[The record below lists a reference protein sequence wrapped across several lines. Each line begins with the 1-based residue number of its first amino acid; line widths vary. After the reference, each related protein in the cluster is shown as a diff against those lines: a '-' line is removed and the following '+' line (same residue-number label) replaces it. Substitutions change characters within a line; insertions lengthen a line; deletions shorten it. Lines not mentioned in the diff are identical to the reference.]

1 MGSYRPPAMAKAVL
15 WLLLNHSHPDTMIG
29 DFEEIYNEIIQNKG
43 LVRAKIWY
51 WSQIALIFPSFVKN
65 SIYWGATM
73 FANYFK
79 MSLRFIKK
87 HKVFSFINISGLAIS
102 IACCLFITLWI
113 FDELSFDKFHTDSDQ
128 IHQALGNGRFESTPM
143 PLAAALEETFPEVIY
158 ASRCERIGQPLFRR
172 ENKVFS
178 ERGVVVVDPDFF
190 KIFSFPFREGDPNTV
205 LDDIYSIVIS
215 EQIANKFFPG
225 ESPLGKT
232 LTMNDELDFTV
243 RGVMHDIPQ
252 NSTIWFNIALHFDIR
267 ISYFTPSDADT
278 NSWGWWSPN
287 TFLKL
292 QKDVPLAAFDQKL
305 TEFFQSKFEKGDDD
319 ETLAALPFTAR
330 RFFFWN
336 TQQFIMIYSIIAIF
350 IVIMSCINFINL
362 STARSANRA
371 CEIGI
376 RKVSGAVRK
385 NLIFQFLGES
395 FLLTV
400 IALALALLIVS
411 ALLPFF
417 NSLTGK
423 QIAADSLSQPSI
435 LLIMIGLVLF
445 TALASGSYPALILS
459 SFKPVQVL
467 KGRFNLGSSDSVF
480 RKILVVIQFS
490 ISIILISGTGVV
502 YKQLNFIKTTD
513 IGYAKDQLISI
524 SLKGESRRSYDILK
538 SRLNS
543 DSRILGVTGMADDL
557 PNFWSTSSTAEWEG
571 KDMTEEIH
579 VGFNF
584 ADYDVVKTLGLELV
598 EGRDFSRE
606 FMADAESG
614 YLVNEELV
622 KLMGFE
628 SVVGRPFKE
637 FGKAGRIIGV
647 FKNTHFRP
655 LTSQINPFYFQLNP
669 ERINHLVI
677 RVPTEN
683 MQATIQV
690 IKETWEEI
698 VPMYPFEFRFV
709 DDDFNL
715 AYTNIERMSR
725 LANVFTFIAIVIAC
739 LGLFGLASFTAEQRS
754 KEIGIRKVLGASIP
768 GIVVLLSK
776 EFTKWVLIANV
787 IGWPLAYFVMN
798 RWLQNFAY
806 RVNIGL
812 EVFILSGLAALAIAL
827 IAVGYQTIKAATANP
842 VDSLR
847 YE

>member
-1 MGSYRPPAMAKAVL
+1 MGSYKPPAIAKAIL
-15 WLLLNHSHPDTMIG
+15 WLILNHSHPETMIG
-29 DFEEIYNEIIQNKG
+29 DFEEIYNEMARNKG
-43 LVRAKIWY
+43 SFPAKIWY
-51 WSQIALIFPSFVKN
+51 WSQIILTFPSFLKN
-65 SIYWGATM
+65 SMYWGATM
-73 FANYFK
+73 FTNYFK
-79 MSLRFIKK
+79 IALRFIKK

-102 IACCLFITLWI
+102 TACCLFIALWI
-113 FDELSFDKFHTDSDQ
+113 FDELSFDKFHADSDQ
-128 IHQALGNGRFESTPM
+128 IYQALGNGRIASTPM
-143 PLAAALEETFPEVIY
+143 PLAPALEETFPEVIY
-158 ASRCERIGQPLFRR
+158 ASRYENIGQPLFRQGD
-172 ENKVFS
+172 KVFS

-190 KIFSFPFREGDPNTV
+190 KIFSFAFLEGDPNTV
-205 LDDIYSIVIS
+205 LDDMYSIVIS
-215 EQIANKFFPG
+215 ERIANKFFPG

-232 LTMNDELDFTV
+232 LTMNDELDFIV
-243 RGVMHDIPQ
+243 RGVMQNIPQ
-252 NSTIWFNIALHFDIR
+252 NSTLQFNIALHFDIR
-267 ISYFTPSDADT
+267 IAYLTPSGADT
-278 NSWGWWSPN
+278 NSWGWWSPS
-287 TFLKL
+287 TFLKI
-292 QKDVPLAAFDQKL
+292 QKDVSLAGFNQKI
-305 TEFFQSKFEKGDDD
+305 TEFFQSRIGEDD
-319 ETLAALPFTAR
+319 ESLSALPYTAR

-336 TQQFIMIYSIIAIF
+336 TQQFIMIYSVIAVF

-395 FLLTV
+395 FLLTI
-400 IALALALLIVS
+400 IAIVLALVIVS
-411 ALLPFF
+411 TLLPSF

-423 QIAADSLSQPSI
+423 QITTGSLSQPSI
-435 LLIMIGLVLF
+435 LMIMLGLILF
-445 TALASGSYPALILS
+445 TAIASGSYPALILS

-467 KGRFNLGSSDSVF
+467 KGHLNLGSSGSLF

-490 ISIILISGTGVV
+490 ISIVLIVGAGVV
-502 YKQLNFIKTTD
+502 YKQLSFIKTKD
-513 IGYAKDQLISI
+513 IGYAKDQLITI

-538 SRLNS
+538 NRLSS
-543 DSRILGVTGMADDL
+543 DGRILGVTGMADDL

-571 KDMTEEIH
+571 KDMTKEIQ

-584 ADYDVVKTLGLELV
+584 VDYDVAKTLGIELI
-598 EGRDFSRE
+598 EGRDFSKE

-622 KLMGFE
+622 KVMGFE
-628 SVVGRPFKE
+628 SAVGRPFKE
-637 FGKAGRIIGV
+637 FGKAGNIIGV

-655 LTSQINPFYFQLNP
+655 LTNQINPLYFQLNP
-669 ERINHLVI
+669 GRINHLVI

-683 MQATIQV
+683 MQATIQF
-690 IKETWEEI
+690 IKETWEKI

-709 DDDFNL
+709 DDDFNR
-715 AYTNIERMSR
+715 AYTSIERMSG
-725 LANVFTFIAIVIAC
+725 LANVFTLIAIFIAC

-754 KEIGIRKVLGASIP
+754 KEIGIRKVLGASMP

-787 IGWPLAYFVMN
+787 IGWPLAYFIMN

-806 RVNIGL
+806 RAKISP
-812 EVFILSGLAALAIAL
+812 EIFILSGLAALIIAL
-827 IAVGYQTIKAATANP
+827 IAVGYQTVKAATANP
-842 VDSLR
+842 ADSLR

>member
-1 MGSYRPPAMAKAVL
+1 MGSYKPPAIAKAIL
-15 WLLLNHSHPDTMIG
+15 WLILNHSHPETMIG
-29 DFEEIYNEIIQNKG
+29 DFEEIYNEMARNKG
-43 LVRAKIWY
+43 SFPAKIWY
-51 WSQIALIFPSFVKN
+51 WSQIILTFPSFLKN
-65 SIYWGATM
+65 SMYWGATM
-73 FANYFK
+73 FTNYFK
-79 MSLRFIKK
+79 IALRFIKK

-102 IACCLFITLWI
+102 TACCLFIALWI
-113 FDELSFDKFHTDSDQ
+113 FDELSFDKFHADSDQ
-128 IHQALGNGRFESTPM
+128 IYQALGNGRIASTPM
-143 PLAAALEETFPEVIY
+143 PLAPALEETFPEVIY
-158 ASRCERIGQPLFRR
+158 ASRYENIGQPLFRQGD
-172 ENKVFS
+172 KVFS

-190 KIFSFPFREGDPNTV
+190 KIFSFAFLEGDPNTV
-205 LDDIYSIVIS
+205 LDDMYSIVIS
-215 EQIANKFFPG
+215 ERIANKFFPG

-232 LTMNDELDFTV
+232 LTMNDELDFIV
-243 RGVMHDIPQ
+243 RGVMQNIPQ
-252 NSTIWFNIALHFDIR
+252 NSTLQFNIALHFDIR
-267 ISYFTPSDADT
+267 IAYLTPSGADT
-278 NSWGWWSPN
+278 NSWGWWSPS
-287 TFLKL
+287 TFLKI
-292 QKDVPLAAFDQKL
+292 QKDVSLAGFNQKI
-305 TEFFQSKFEKGDDD
+305 TEFFQSRIGEDD
-319 ETLAALPFTAR
+319 ESLSALPYTAR

-336 TQQFIMIYSIIAIF
+336 TQQFIMIYSVIAVF

-395 FLLTV
+395 FLLTI
-400 IALALALLIVS
+400 IAIVLALVIVS
-411 ALLPFF
+411 TLLPSF

-423 QIAADSLSQPSI
+423 QITTGSLSQPSI
-435 LLIMIGLVLF
+435 LMIMLGLILF
-445 TALASGSYPALILS
+445 TAIASGSYPALILS

-467 KGRFNLGSSDSVF
+467 KGHLNLGSSGSLF

-490 ISIILISGTGVV
+490 ISIVLIVGAGVV
-502 YKQLNFIKTTD
+502 YKQLSFIKTKD
-513 IGYAKDQLISI
+513 IGYAKDQLITI

-538 SRLNS
+538 NRLSS
-543 DSRILGVTGMADDL
+543 DGRILGVTGMADDL

-571 KDMTEEIH
+571 KDMTKEIQ

-584 ADYDVVKTLGLELV
+584 VDYDVAKTLGIELI
-598 EGRDFSRE
+598 EGRDFSKE

-622 KLMGFE
+622 KVMGFE
-628 SVVGRPFKE
+628 SAVGRPFKE
-637 FGKAGRIIGV
+637 FGKAGNIIGV

-655 LTSQINPFYFQLNP
+655 LTNQINPLYFQLNP
-669 ERINHLVI
+669 GRINHLVI

-683 MQATIQV
+683 MQATIQF
-690 IKETWEEI
+690 IKETWEKI

-709 DDDFNL
+709 DDDFNR
-715 AYTNIERMSR
+715 AYTSIERMSG
-725 LANVFTFIAIVIAC
+725 LANVFTLIAIFIAC

-754 KEIGIRKVLGASIP
+754 KEIGIRKVLGASMP

-787 IGWPLAYFVMN
+787 IGWPLAYFIMN

-806 RVNIGL
+806 RVKISP
-812 EVFILSGLAALAIAL
+812 EIFILSGLAALIIAL
-827 IAVGYQTIKAATANP
+827 IAVGYQTVKAATANP
-842 VDSLR
+842 ADSLR

>member
-1 MGSYRPPAMAKAVL
+1 MGSYKPPAIAKAIL
-15 WLLLNHSHPDTMIG
+15 WLILNNRHPETMVG
-29 DFEEIYNEIIQNKG
+29 DFEEIYNEINRKKG
-43 LVRAKIWY
+43 PFRARIWY
-51 WSQIALIFPSFVKN
+51 WSQIILTFPSFIKN

-79 MSLRFIKK
+79 IALRFIKK

-102 IACCLFITLWI
+102 TACCLFISLWI
-113 FDELSFDKFHTDSDQ
+113 FDELSFDKFHADSDQ
-128 IHQALGNGRFESTPM
+128 IYQALGNGRTSSTPM
-143 PLAAALEETFPEVIY
+143 PLAAALEETFPDVIY
-158 ASRCERIGQPLFRR
+158 ASRYERIGQPLFRR
-172 ENKVFS
+172 GDKVFS
-178 ERGVVVVDPDFF
+178 ESGVVVVDPDFF
-190 KIFSFPFREGDPNTV
+190 KIFSFSFLEGDPHTV

-225 ESPLGKT
+225 ENPLGKA
-232 LTMNDELDFTV
+232 LTMNDELDFIVT
-243 RGVMHDIPQ
+243 GVMRNIPQ
-252 NSTIWFNIALHFDIR
+252 NSTLQFNIAMHFDIR
-267 ISYFTPSDADT
+267 INYFTPSEADT
-278 NSWGWWSPN
+278 SSWGWWSPN
-287 TFLKL
+287 TFLKV
-292 QKDVPLAAFDQKL
+292 QKNVSLAAFNQKI
-305 TEFFQSKFEKGDDD
+305 TEFFQSQFEEGDDD
-319 ETLAALPFTAR
+319 ETLVALPFTAR

-336 TQQFIMIYSIIAIF
+336 TQQFIMTYSVIAVF

-362 STARSANRA
+362 STARSGKRA

-376 RKVSGAVRK
+376 RKVSGAIRK

-395 FLLTV
+395 FLLT
-400 IALALALLIVS
+400 ITALTLALLIVS
-411 ALLPFF
+411 TLLPVF

-423 QIAADSLSQPSI
+423 QIAVDSLKQPSI
-435 LLIMIGLVLF
+435 LSIIVGLVLF
-445 TALASGSYPALILS
+445 TGIASGSYPALILS

-467 KGRFNLGSSDSVF
+467 KGHLNLGSSGSLF
-480 RKILVVIQFS
+480 RKMLVVIQFS
-490 ISIILISGTGVV
+490 ISIILIIGTGVV
-502 YKQLNFIKTTD
+502 YKQLNFIKTKD
-513 IGYAKDQLISI
+513 IGYAKDQLITI

-543 DSRILGVTGMADDL
+543 DNRILGVTGMADDL

-571 KDMTEEIH
+571 KDTTKEIH

-584 ADYDVVKTLGLELV
+584 VDYDVAKTLGIELV
-598 EGRDFSRE
+598 EGRDFSSE
-606 FMADAESG
+606 YMADAESG

-637 FGKAGRIIGV
+637 FGKAGNIIGV

-655 LTSQINPFYFQLNP
+655 LNNLINPLYFQLNP
-669 ERINHLVI
+669 GRINHLVI

-683 MQATIQV
+683 MQATIQF

-709 DDDFNL
+709 DDAFNL
-715 AYTNIERMSR
+715 AYTNIRRMSR
-725 LANVFTFIAIVIAC
+725 LANVFTLIAIFIAC

-754 KEIGIRKVLGASIP
+754 KEIGIRKVLGASMP

-787 IGWPLAYFVMN
+787 IGWPLAYLVMN

-806 RVNIGL
+806 RAHIGI
-812 EVFILSGLAALAIAL
+812 EIFILSGLSALVIAL
-827 IAVGYQTIKAATANP
+827 IAVSYQTIKAATANP

>member
-1 MGSYRPPAMAKAVL
+1 MGSYKPPAIAKAIL
-15 WLLLNHSHPDTMIG
+15 WLILNHSHPETMIG
-29 DFEEIYNEIIQNKG
+29 DFEEIYNEMARNKG
-43 LVRAKIWY
+43 SFPAKIWY
-51 WSQIALIFPSFVKN
+51 WSQIILTFPSFLKN
-65 SIYWGATM
+65 SMYWGATM
-73 FANYFK
+73 FTNYFK
-79 MSLRFIKK
+79 IALRFIKK

-102 IACCLFITLWI
+102 TACCLFIALWI
-113 FDELSFDKFHTDSDQ
+113 FDELSFDKFHADSDQ
-128 IHQALGNGRFESTPM
+128 IYQALGNGRIASTPM
-143 PLAAALEETFPEVIY
+143 PLAPALEETFPEVIY
-158 ASRCERIGQPLFRR
+158 ASRYENIGQPLFRQGD
-172 ENKVFS
+172 KVFS

-190 KIFSFPFREGDPNTV
+190 KIFSFAFLEGDPNTV
-205 LDDIYSIVIS
+205 LDDMYSIVIS
-215 EQIANKFFPG
+215 ERIANKFFPG

-232 LTMNDELDFTV
+232 LTMNDELDFIV
-243 RGVMHDIPQ
+243 RGVMQNIPQ
-252 NSTIWFNIALHFDIR
+252 NSTLQFNIALHFDIR
-267 ISYFTPSDADT
+267 IAYLTPSGADT
-278 NSWGWWSPN
+278 NSWGWWSPS
-287 TFLKL
+287 TFLKI
-292 QKDVPLAAFDQKL
+292 QKDVSLAGFNQKI
-305 TEFFQSKFEKGDDD
+305 TEFFQSRIGEDD
-319 ETLAALPFTAR
+319 ESLSALPYTAR

-336 TQQFIMIYSIIAIF
+336 TQQFIMIYSVIAVF

-395 FLLTV
+395 FLLTI
-400 IALALALLIVS
+400 IAIVLALVIVS
-411 ALLPFF
+411 TLLPSF

-423 QIAADSLSQPSI
+423 QITTGSLSQPSI
-435 LLIMIGLVLF
+435 LMIMLGLILF
-445 TALASGSYPALILS
+445 TAIASGSYPALILS

-467 KGRFNLGSSDSVF
+467 KGHLNLGSSGSLF

-490 ISIILISGTGVV
+490 ISIVLIVGAGVV
-502 YKQLNFIKTTD
+502 YKQLSFIKTKD
-513 IGYAKDQLISI
+513 IGYAKDQLITI

-538 SRLNS
+538 SRLSS
-543 DSRILGVTGMADDL
+543 DGRILGVTGMADDL

-571 KDMTEEIH
+571 KDMTKEIQ

-584 ADYDVVKTLGLELV
+584 VDYDVAKTLGIELI
-598 EGRDFSRE
+598 EGRDFSKE

-622 KLMGFE
+622 KVMGFE
-628 SVVGRPFKE
+628 SAVGRPFKE
-637 FGKAGRIIGV
+637 FGKAGNIIGV

-655 LTSQINPFYFQLNP
+655 LTNQINPLYFQLNP
-669 ERINHLVI
+669 GRINHLVI

-683 MQATIQV
+683 MQATIQF
-690 IKETWEEI
+690 IKETWEKI

-709 DDDFNL
+709 DDDFNR
-715 AYTNIERMSR
+715 AYTSIERMSG
-725 LANVFTFIAIVIAC
+725 LANVFTLIAIFIAC

-754 KEIGIRKVLGASIP
+754 KEIGIRKVLGASMP

-787 IGWPLAYFVMN
+787 IGWPLAYFIMN

-806 RVNIGL
+806 RAKISP
-812 EVFILSGLAALAIAL
+812 EIFILSGLAALIIAL
-827 IAVGYQTIKAATANP
+827 IAVGYQTVKAATANP
-842 VDSLR
+842 ADSLR

>member
-1 MGSYRPPAMAKAVL
+1 MGSYKPPAIAKAIL
-15 WLLLNHSHPDTMIG
+15 WLILNNRHPETMIG
-29 DFEEIYNEIIQNKG
+29 DFEEIYNEMARNKG
-43 LVRAKIWY
+43 TFPAKIWY
-51 WSQIALIFPSFVKN
+51 WFQIILTFPSFLKN

-79 MSLRFIKK
+79 IALRFIKK

-102 IACCLFITLWI
+102 TACCLFIALWI
-113 FDELSFDKFHTDSDQ
+113 FDEMSFDKFHADSDQ
-128 IHQALGNGRFESTPM
+128 IYQALGNGRIASTPM

-158 ASRCERIGQPLFRR
+158 ASRLEGIGRPLFRR
-172 ENKVFS
+172 EDKVFS
-178 ERGVVVVDPDFF
+178 ESGVVVVDPDFF
-190 KIFSFPFREGDPNTV
+190 KIFSFPFLEGDPHTV

-215 EQIANKFFPG
+215 EQVANKFFPG
-225 ESPLGKT
+225 ENPVGKT
-232 LTMNDELDFTV
+232 LTMNDELDFVV
-243 RGVMHDIPQ
+243 RGVMQNIPQ
-252 NSTIWFNIALHFDIR
+252 NSTLQFNIALHFDIR
-267 ISYFTPSDADT
+267 IAYFTPSGADT
-278 NSWGWWSPN
+278 NSWGWWSPS

-292 QKDVPLAAFDQKL
+292 QKDVPLAAFNQKI
-305 TEFFQSKFEKGDDD
+305 TEFFQSKFEKGNDD

-336 TQQFIMIYSIIAIF
+336 TQQFIMIYSVIAIF
-350 IVIMSCINFINL
+350 IVFMSCINFINL
-362 STARSANRA
+362 STARSAKRA

-395 FLLTV
+395 FLLTITAV
-400 IALALALLIVS
+400 AIALLIVS
-411 ALLPFF
+411 SLLPVF

-423 QIAADSLSQPSI
+423 QIATGSLSQPSI
-435 LLIMIGLVLF
+435 LLIIVGLVLF
-445 TALASGSYPALILS
+445 TAIASGSYPALILS

-467 KGRFNLGSSDSVF
+467 KGRLNLGSSGSLF

-490 ISIILISGTGVV
+490 ISIVLIIGAGVI
-502 YKQLNFIKTTD
+502 YKQLNYIKTKD
-513 IGYAKDQLISI
+513 IGYAKDQLITI
-524 SLKGESRRSYDILK
+524 SLKGESRKSYDILK
-538 SRLNS
+538 NRLNS
-543 DSRILGVTGMADDL
+543 DNRILGVTGMADDL

-571 KDMTEEIH
+571 KDMTKEIH

-584 ADYDVVKTLGLELV
+584 VDYDVAKTLGIELV

-637 FGKAGRIIGV
+637 FGKAGNIIGV

-655 LTSQINPFYFQLNP
+655 LTNQINPLYFQLNP
-669 ERINHLVI
+669 GRINHLVI

-683 MQATIQV
+683 MQTTIQF
-690 IKETWEEI
+690 IKETWEGI
-698 VPMYPFEFRFV
+698 IPMYPFEFRFV

-725 LANVFTFIAIVIAC
+725 LANVFTLIAIFIAC

-754 KEIGIRKVLGASIP
+754 KEIGIRKVLGASML

-776 EFTKWVLIANV
+776 EFTRWVLIANV
-787 IGWPLAYFVMN
+787 IGWPLAYLVMN

-806 RVNIGL
+806 RAHIRI
-812 EVFILSGLAALAIAL
+812 EIFILSGLSALVIAL
-827 IAVGYQTIKAATANP
+827 IAVSYQTIKAAMANP

>member
-1 MGSYRPPAMAKAVL
+1 
-15 WLLLNHSHPDTMIG
+15 MIG
-29 DFEEIYNEIIQNKG
+29 DFEEIYNEMARNKG
-43 LVRAKIWY
+43 SFSAKIWY
-51 WSQIALIFPSFVKN
+51 WSQIILTFPSFMKN

-73 FANYFK
+73 FTNYFK
-79 MSLRFIKK
+79 IALRFIKK

-102 IACCLFITLWI
+102 TACCLFIALWI
-113 FDELSFDKFHTDSDQ
+113 FDELSFDKFHADSGQ
-128 IHQALGNGRFESTPM
+128 IYQALGNGRISSTPM

-158 ASRCERIGQPLFRR
+158 ASRYERMGRPLFRR
-172 ENKVFS
+172 EDKVFS
-178 ERGVVVVDPDFF
+178 ENGVVVVDPDFF
-190 KIFSFPFREGDPNTV
+190 KIFSFPFLEGDPNTV

-225 ESPLGKT
+225 ENPLGKA
-232 LTMNDELDFTV
+232 LTMNDDLDFIVT
-243 RGVMHDIPQ
+243 GVMQDIPQ
-252 NSTIWFNIALHFDIR
+252 NSTLQFNIAIHFDIR
-267 ISYFTPSDADT
+267 ISYFTPSGADT
-278 NSWGWWSPN
+278 NSYGWWSPN

-292 QKDVPLAAFDQKL
+292 QKDVSLVAFNQKI
-305 TEFFQSKFEKGDDD
+305 TKFFLSKIEGDD
-319 ETLAALPFTAR
+319 ESLSALPFTAR

-336 TQQFIMIYSIIAIF
+336 TQQFITIYSVIAIF

-362 STARSANRA
+362 STARSAKRA

-376 RKVSGAVRK
+376 RKVSGAIRR

-395 FLLTV
+395 FLLT
-400 IALALALLIVS
+400 ITALAIALLIVS
-411 ALLPFF
+411 TLLPIF

-423 QIAADSLSQPSI
+423 QIATGSLSQPSI
-435 LLIMIGLVLF
+435 LLIIVGLVLF
-445 TALASGSYPALILS
+445 TAIASGSYPALILS

-467 KGRFNLGSSDSVF
+467 KGRLNLGSSGSVF

-490 ISIILISGTGVV
+490 ISIILIIGAGII
-502 YKQLNFIKTTD
+502 YKQLNYIKTKD
-513 IGYAKDQLISI
+513 IGYAKDQLITI

-557 PNFWSTSSTAEWEG
+557 PNFGSTSSTAEWEG
-571 KDMTEEIH
+571 KDMTKEIH

-584 ADYDVVKTLGLELV
+584 VDYDVAKTLGIELV

-622 KLMGFE
+622 KLMGLE

-647 FKNTHFRP
+647 FKNTHFLP
-655 LTSQINPFYFQLNP
+655 LTNQINPLYFQLNP

-677 RVPTEN
+677 RVPTEK
-683 MQATIQV
+683 MQATIQF

-698 VPMYPFEFRFV
+698 IPMYPFEFRFV

-715 AYTNIERMSR
+715 AYINIERMSR
-725 LANVFTFIAIVIAC
+725 LANVFTLIAIFIAC

-754 KEIGIRKVLGASIP
+754 KEIGIRKVLGASMP

-806 RVNIGL
+806 RVNIGIDI
-812 EVFILSGLAALAIAL
+812 FILSGLSALVIAL
-827 IAVGYQTIKAATANP
+827 IAVSYQTIKAATSNP